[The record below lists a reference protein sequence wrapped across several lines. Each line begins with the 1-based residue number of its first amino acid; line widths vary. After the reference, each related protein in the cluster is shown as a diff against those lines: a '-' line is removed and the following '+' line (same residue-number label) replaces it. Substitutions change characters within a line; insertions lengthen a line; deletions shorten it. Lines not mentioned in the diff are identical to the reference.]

1 SFSGNPSLRI
11 NNTNAAVSARLSV
24 GLQTFDL
31 DLPAGPYVRVEGR
44 GLVLTALG
52 QTLSGDFAFEQVTSL
67 GANGVPNGGD
77 DIEVVRV
84 GATNVTLA
92 LGDGATDVLT
102 VSSGSGAIFVVP
114 GRVFGEITG
123 TVALAVPSIWLT
135 GAFKLQ
141 FNTGAVA
148 VQETLRVGVVPV
160 QVQLPAGPYV
170 RVAGTG
176 VGVSLLGQ
184 TLTGDFAFER
194 TVDTGTTP
202 ANGLPAG
209 PYVRIEGGA
218 TGSPVTLNALGQQ
231 LRGRFVFEETTNS
244 LNQRIVRVAASGVE
258 MSFAN
263 GSLVVRNGDGV
274 LLFLPSGTAG
284 RLSADV
290 GLAANTGVAL
300 RGSFAPE
307 FNTTGQAVSQPLRI
321 GANTTNLD
329 PPAGPFLRVSGQ
341 GVSLVVAGQTLSG
354 DFAFEQITLGP
365 GPNVFDP
372 ADDIHALRIAAT
384 QVSLSLGDG
393 SV

>member
-194 TVDTGTTP
+194 TVDAGGHPVVRLQGNNVTLGLGGNGTPVLQLTDGAGSFVVRSAGTAGQLSANVALNVPGVSLSGTFALFVNTGTTP
-202 ANGLPAG
+202 AIGLPAG

-274 LLFLPSGTAG
+274 LLFL
-284 RLSADV
+284 
-290 GLAANTGVAL
+290 
-300 RGSFAPE
+300 
-307 FNTTGQAVSQPLRI
+307 
-321 GANTTNLD
+321 
-329 PPAGPFLRVSGQ
+329 
-341 GVSLVVAGQTLSG
+341 
-354 DFAFEQITLGP
+354 
-365 GPNVFDP
+365 
-372 ADDIHALRIAAT
+372 
-384 QVSLSLGDG
+384 
-393 SV
+393 